1 MRRQLWPRDCLW
13 EPMGIYGKMAMAER
27 GDCIREQDYKHPITN
42 VQIIPSIHL
51 LPEPRFYDRI
61 LMG

>member
-1 MRRQLWPRDCLW
+1 
-13 EPMGIYGKMAMAER
+13 MAER